1 MAVNNYDSGN
11 QGGNFDVAVP
21 ANAFN
26 VRVYAAGGRGG
37 NGGSDSGGSGG
48 GGGNGRYGA
57 FTLQNYVA
65 RTLQCRPGGG
75 GQGGPG
81 CFGRGT
87 GPSGGSIPGGGGGSA
102 SGCSGSGGGGGGGSG
117 VYCSIY
123 GWIICAGG
131 GGGGGGGSWNRGGGG
146 GGTAGGWGGG
156 GGFGVSGGG
165 GGGGATCGDGA
176 GGGGGGGGAGGAG
189 GGGGGCDNQKGGDG
203 GGGAGSRYYSS
214 GGVASIFS
222 QGENGGGGY
231 VRVTFT
237 SVTPEILNF
246 TASDTTVYSE
256 NGIPTY
262 STIISWNVIDANS
275 ITLTS
280 NAGESWNVTGT
291 SSRTITN
298 LPQSNANGTSP
309 ASRVYTLTACFNS
322 VCVVSSPLT
331 IQTKNDNTPT
341 NSWTTNFT
349 NLEPNT
355 QYDLTLG
362 TLTGVDMPTTIFTS
376 GSGNFLGTTSGGYS
390 GSKNF
395 NNNESVRLRT
405 TTLPFNTDLSGVSS
419 TATFGKTNT
428 KTVSITTP
436 SGSFNVSATTRA
448 PRIKEDFNYAVN
460 INKYPFEDI
469 DLITNN
475 PLEYIVSA
483 QVDVDDIEIA
493 MEIKTDDPDVE
504 ININGT
510 GWQNTR
516 SI

>member
-1 MAVNNYDSGN
+1 MSQTNYDSGN
-11 QGGNFDVAVP
+11 QGGNFNVAVP

-37 NGGSDSGGSGG
+37 NGGSDSGGQGG

-87 GPSGGSIPGGGGGSA
+87 GRSSGDISGGNGGSA

-131 GGGGGGGSWNRGGGG
+131 GGGGGGGAWNRGGGG

-156 GGFGVSGGG
+156 GGFGVNGGG
-165 GGGGATCGDGA
+165 GGGGATCGDGS

-189 GGGGGCDNQKGGDG
+189 GGGGGCDNQRGGDG

-256 NGIPTY
+256 SGSPTY
-262 STIISWNVIDANS
+262 STTISWNVVDANS

-341 NSWTTNFT
+341 NSWNTSFI
-349 NLEPNT
+349 NLEPNVT
-355 QYDLTLG
+355 QTLTLG
-362 TLTGVDMPTTIFTS
+362 TLSGVDMPTTISTS
-376 GSGNFLGTTSGGYS
+376 GSGNFVGTGGSFS

-395 NNNESVRLRT
+395 TNGQTVQLRT
-405 TTLPFNTDLSGVSS
+405 TSLPFNTDVSGQ
-419 TATFGKTNT
+419 TGIYGKPNT
-428 KTVSITTP
+428 KTVTVNTP
-436 SGSFNVSATTRA
+436 GGSFNVTLTTKP
-448 PRIKEDFNYAVN
+448 PRIKEDFNYANNV
-460 INKYPFEDI
+460 NKYPYEDI

-475 PLEYIVSA
+475 PTEYLTSA
-483 QVDVDDIEIA
+483 QETMNDIDIA
-493 MEIKTDDPDVE
+493 MEIKVDNPDAQV
-504 ININGT
+504 NINGT
-510 GWQNTR
+510 GWKNVR